1 MEDQKYMPADSCEA
15 KTQSESSAAPS
26 SASAECQVLEG
37 AARRHARRA
46 RAYIALVMVALAAT
60 LGAATYAWFTN
71 NMKVNTN
78 SVSVHSDTSKLVL
91 ELGDA
96 DRGSWSQQGDVS
108 LTSNATGAVTLY
120 PVSTFDLNGFA
131 ACAQNNS
138 AGDATVFE
146 QAKDNGSAFYHG
158 WIDLRPTITGTGASK
173 VRGKVNLYLAESLVP
188 QGAVAEL
195 LRAARVGI
203 KISSGSQVLATNIFE
218 LDSSDG
224 GHRDEHP
231 TTAPAGLAG
240 YADGMLLGWRNG
252 QLACGTNVTQD
263 PAAFTLDTSET
274 AKTRLP
280 RWRWARPIVWI
291 SITTSRAPTQIA
303 PTISI
308 KIRVPCTWR
317 SLRPWMVRRNGTH
330 HARRP
335 SAHRQRR
342 PDTSPRAHRHRP
354 APQALHHCGSGA
366 VCAGGDSHGNVR
378 LVLHRR

>member
-1 MEDQKYMPADSCEA
+1 MKDQKHMPADNHKA
-15 KTQSESSAAPS
+15 KTQSESPASPS
-26 SASAECQVLEG
+26 SAAAECSHLEG
-37 AARRHARRA
+37 VVTRRHARRA

-60 LGAATYAWFTN
+60 LGVATYAWFTS

-78 SVSVHSDTSKLVL
+78 SVSVRSDTSKLVL

-108 LTSNATGAVTLY
+108 LTSNATDAVTLY

-188 QGAVAEL
+188 QGADAEL

-218 LDSSDG
+218 LDSSDS
-224 GHRDEHP
+224 GHRGEHP

-240 YADGMLLGWRNG
+240 YADGMLLGWQNG

-274 AKTRLP
+274 ATRPQNTLATLGLGQTY
-280 RWRWARPIVWI
+280 RLDIYYYI
-291 SITTSRAPTQIA
+291 E
-303 PTISI
+303 
-308 KIRVPCTWR
+308 
-317 SLRPWMVRRNGTH
+317 GTD
-330 HARRP
+330 P
-335 SAHRQRR
+335 DSADYLYQDPGTLHL
-342 PDTSPRAHRHRP
+342 
-354 APQALHHCGSGA
+354 ALFATLDGEA
-366 VCAGGDSHGNVR
+366 
-378 LVLHRR
+378 

>member
-1 MEDQKYMPADSCEA
+1 MEHKKHMPADNRKA
-15 KTQSESSAAPS
+15 KTQSASSAAPS
-26 SASAECQVLEG
+26 SASIDRQVLEG
-37 AARRHARRA
+37 AAARRA

-60 LGAATYAWFTN
+60 LGAATYAWFTS

-96 DRGSWSQQGDVS
+96 DLGSWSQQGDVS
-108 LTSNATGAVTLY
+108 LTSSVNGAVTLY

-173 VRGKVNLYLAESLVP
+173 VKGKVNLYLAESLVP
-188 QGAVAEL
+188 QGANAEL

-203 KISSGSQVLATNIFE
+203 KISSGNQVLAANIFE

-231 TTAPAGLAG
+231 ATVPVGLAG
-240 YADGMLLGWRNG
+240 YTEGMLLGWQNG
-252 QLACGTNVTQD
+252 QLTCGANVTQD
-263 PAAFTLDTSET
+263 PATFTLDTSET
-274 AKTRLP
+274 A
-280 RWRWARPIVWI
+280 ARPQNTLATLGLDQTYRLDIYYYI
-291 SITTSRAPTQIA
+291 E
-303 PTISI
+303 
-308 KIRVPCTWR
+308 
-317 SLRPWMVRRNGTH
+317 GTD
-330 HARRP
+330 P
-335 SAHRQRR
+335 DSADYLYQDQGTLHL
-342 PDTSPRAHRHRP
+342 
-354 APQALHHCGSGA
+354 ALFATLDGEA
-366 VCAGGDSHGNVR
+366 
-378 LVLHRR
+378 